1 MKFMNGCKT
10 AISQYEECS
19 FSAYS
24 LYLLGVKQQ
33 AAPQQQQQQTMM
45 TGTDT
50 RMTNRMSNA
59 ITIPATA
66 PGVRPANRKHVC
78 AENTFTKKVEYDC
91 IMRRIWSLL
100 YVKHKAG
107 SDIH

>member
-1 MKFMNGCKT
+1 
-10 AISQYEECS
+10 
-19 FSAYS
+19 
-24 LYLLGVKQQ
+24 
-33 AAPQQQQQQTMM
+33 MM

-78 AENTFTKKVEYDC
+78 AENTFTKRVEYDC
-91 IMRRIWSLL
+91 IRRKIWSLL
-100 YVKHKAG
+100 YVKHIRQAATYTNADSG
-107 SDIH
+107 THTHTHLRQTVAHTLRQIAVNTHN

>member
-24 LYLLGVKQQ
+24 LYLLGVIQQ
-33 AAPQQQQQQTMM
+33 AAPQQQQQTMM

-50 RMTNRMSNA
+50 RITNRVSNA
-59 ITIPATA
+59 ITSPTTA

-78 AENTFTKKVEYDC
+78 VKNAFTKEVEYDC
-91 IMRRIWSLL
+91 IMRKIWSLL